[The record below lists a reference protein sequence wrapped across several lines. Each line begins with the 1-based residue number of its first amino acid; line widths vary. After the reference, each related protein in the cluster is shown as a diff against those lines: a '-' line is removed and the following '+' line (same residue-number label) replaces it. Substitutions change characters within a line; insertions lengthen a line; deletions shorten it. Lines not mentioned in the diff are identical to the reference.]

1 MATHSNTLAWKIP
14 WATIHGV
21 TKNQTRLNDFN
32 FILKRTQKKKK
43 SALVLTEE
51 EYLRKD
57 KDGREC
63 PVPQVGFPALLGKV

>member
-1 MATHSNTLAWKIP
+1 MLAITVIYHLETLFCFFIF
-14 WATIHGV
+14 
-21 TKNQTRLNDFN
+21 FN
-32 FILKRTQKKKK
+32 KRSSKKKK